1 MRNGRKGEHLP
12 RPPNPAHCNC
22 SWFAAGANV
31 RSDKLL
37 LCCLGSLAAPCLMA
51 RRCCSTAA
59 VRDPRSRARLGRGD
73 GGARHAHGQ
82 VADVGTEGRRVS
94 VRFGCQLCF
103 GQRSSLLLIRPGKPS
118 AEFDVPPH
126 RIRIVALWFCC
137 PRRRFGEFRRPFA
150 PYEDPSRRPP
160 KTDEVHLPIACKRTA
175 PAAPA
180 ARARAST
187 VWHLQPAQ
195 HIAMT
200 ACALLGRITLVGPVH
215 HGLFGAIAV

>member
-1 MRNGRKGEHLP
+1 MMVLTDKGAVHYVCKDRFVLHHGTPRRVTARRGASRRLAARQGVSRRVKASAGVVNKGRSRVLAGVTP
-12 RPPNPAHCNC
+12 RRPPCEPY
-22 SWFAAGANV
+22 
-31 RSDKLL
+31 
-37 LCCLGSLAAPCLMA
+37 P
-51 RRCCSTAA
+51 T
-59 VRDPRSRARLGRGD
+59 
-73 GGARHAHGQ
+73 
-82 VADVGTEGRRVS
+82 
-94 VRFGCQLCF
+94 
-103 GQRSSLLLIRPGKPS
+103 
-118 AEFDVPPH
+118 
-126 RIRIVALWFCC
+126 
-137 PRRRFGEFRRPFA
+137 FGEFRRPFS
-150 PYEDPSRRPP
+150 PYEDPCRRPP

>member
-1 MRNGRKGEHLP
+1 MKILGLSSVGLLGYEAPRSGAFRKFSALGGTLFGRRDIPVSPQGDTPPQMCFEGGGRNSISARTCTP
-12 RPPNPAHCNC
+12 CR
-22 SWFAAGANV
+22 F
-31 RSDKLL
+31 
-37 LCCLGSLAAPCLMA
+37 CCL
-51 RRCCSTAA
+51 
-59 VRDPRSRARLGRGD
+59 
-73 GGARHAHGQ
+73 
-82 VADVGTEGRRVS
+82 
-94 VRFGCQLCF
+94 
-103 GQRSSLLLIRPGKPS
+103 
-118 AEFDVPPH
+118 
-126 RIRIVALWFCC
+126 
-137 PRRRFGEFRRPFA
+137 RRRFGEFRRPFA

-215 HGLFGAIAV
+215 HGFFGAIAV